1 MDRSEDEDQPIA
13 LPAAEDAA
21 LLEENLRLIEDRSDR
36 VINYFYATLFLQ
48 SPELRSLFPAAM
60 DAQRDRLFRALM
72 AAVRP
77 DVAAAFPGSSLSTSS
92 YIETAAS

>member
-1 MDRSEDEDQPIA
+1 MDRSEHEDQPIA

-36 VINYFYATLFLQ
+36 VINYFYATLFLE
-48 SPELRSLFPAAM
+48 SPALRSLFPAAM

-72 AAVRP
+72 AAVRNLGTRRVVRT
-77 DVAAAFPGSSLSTSS
+77 DACAART
-92 YIETAAS
+92 

>member
-72 AAVRP
+72 AAVRNLGAGESFVP
-77 DVAAAFPGSSLSTSS
+77 MLAQLGRDHR
-92 YIETAAS
+92 

>member
-1 MDRSEDEDQPIA
+1 MDRSENEDQPIA

-36 VINYFYATLFLQ
+36 VINYFYATLFLE

-72 AAVRP
+72 RCRAQSRARPSRSTDACAARP
-77 DVAAAFPGSSLSTSS
+77 
-92 YIETAAS
+92 